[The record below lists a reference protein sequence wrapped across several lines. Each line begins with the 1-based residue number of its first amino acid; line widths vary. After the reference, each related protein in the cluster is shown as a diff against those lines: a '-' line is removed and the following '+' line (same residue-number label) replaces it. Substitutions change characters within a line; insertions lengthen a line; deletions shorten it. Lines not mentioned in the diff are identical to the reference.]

1 MILAGDV
8 LADRLGV
15 SGIEPRARRRR
26 CGYVKWA
33 SRRPSTECSKAS
45 VERSVCAATA
55 EVGHLYR
62 TVELAILASDAKCFE
77 KGIQDSFQPPPP
89 AGADASAAHVDR
101 VAMNQPPGAGPGV
114 PAKTLLRARERHSYS
129 RLPYDDCLPAQH
141 LAATGQRPPKLSPA
155 LAHW

>member
-101 VAMNQPPGAGPGV
+101 VAMNQPPRRGAGGSRQNAPTSAG
-114 PAKTLLRARERHSYS
+114 AALLLPTTVR
-129 RLPYDDCLPAQH
+129 RLSP
-141 LAATGQRPPKLSPA
+141 SPA
-155 LAHW
+155 LGCHRSTPP